1 MQDANRRL
9 KDKCEEHKKANAR
22 VAKEKKRIDGEVQ
35 EINKLL
41 PHIEKMDAMELDDL
55 ILQI

>member
-9 KDKCEEHKKANAR
+9 KDKCEEHKKGSAR
-22 VAKEKKRIDGEVQ
+22 VAKEKKRMDGDIA

-41 PHIEKMDAMELDDL
+41 PHIDKMDAMELDDL
-55 ILQI
+55 IL